1 MDKQLESSEKTKNA
15 LTFLFSG
22 LSSSNRMD
30 PFRPPVFV
38 DASKVPA
45 SRAARE
51 MRVPSGTVT
60 FFSMIGTAYP
70 A

>member
-1 MDKQLESSEKTKNA
+1 
-15 LTFLFSG
+15 
-22 LSSSNRMD
+22 MD

-38 DASKVPA
+38 EASKVPA

-60 FFSMIGTAYP
+60 FFSMIGGLVLVDGRDVSGGGLGWGEQGRRRGEGREL
-70 A
+70 

>member
-1 MDKQLESSEKTKNA
+1 
-15 LTFLFSG
+15 
-22 LSSSNRMD
+22 MD

-51 MRVPSGTVT
+51 MSVPRGTVT